1 MISNPVKHIPAFV
14 EAGADILTV
23 HVEATPHLH
32 RALQVIRDLGVRP
45 GVTLNPATPPAALS
59 EVVCDVDLVLVMSVD
74 PGFGGQVFVERCL
87 HKICEIR
94 AMLDEAGSEAD
105 LEVDGGI
112 NVETAERVVAA
123 GATVLVAGTAIF
135 QASEGIRAALL
146 SIREAAQGG
155 L

>member
-1 MISNPVKHIPAFV
+1 
-14 EAGADILTV
+14 
-23 HVEATPHLH
+23 
-32 RALQVIRDLGVRP
+32 
-45 GVTLNPATPPAALS
+45 
-59 EVVCDVDLVLVMSVD
+59 
-74 PGFGGQVFVERCL
+74 
-87 HKICEIR
+87 
-94 AMLDEAGSEAD
+94 MLDEAGSEAD